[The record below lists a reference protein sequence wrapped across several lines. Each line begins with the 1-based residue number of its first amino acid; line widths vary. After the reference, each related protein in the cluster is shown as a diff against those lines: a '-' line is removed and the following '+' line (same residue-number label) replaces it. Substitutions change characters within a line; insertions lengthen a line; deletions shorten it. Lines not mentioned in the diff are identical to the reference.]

1 MSQKTYL
8 WILRLGSI
16 ASFICVWIIFKN
28 LLFPFISS
36 KQIAFNVL
44 TEILFVFWLAFI
56 VKFPQWNPFGKF
68 AGQKT
73 KNLVTYGLLSFFVAL
88 IISLFISVDFNLSM
102 WGDVERMLGV
112 FHILHFGIL
121 YLIIITVFRDRN
133 DWRLLI
139 GAALASAIGVAML
152 GTNDS
157 KSTIGNNAYTAALMM
172 FASWFVFILAVL
184 SHQAKRKDNLTKW
197 LYLLPLPLLLF
208 VLKKTDTS
216 GAFVG
221 TALGFMVFVFLFGI
235 TNKTKKIRLAAW
247 AVLAIVV
254 GFFAV
259 YYANINNPSFPKIS
273 ILDSISIQKNT
284 FQTRLISWRGA
295 WEDFKNHPI
304 LGVGHGNYAII
315 FDKYFDPKFYDYSR
329 GETYFDRAHNNLV
342 DIASTTGLVGLL
354 TYLSIFVF
362 VAVYLIKAFR
372 RGRIGGVEF
381 ALWSSL
387 YVAYFVQNLVVFDS
401 FVTYLCLMVVLGY
414 VHWLA
419 NTNESSGNAQALIS
433 HGGENALINREIYA
447 LAGAGAVMLFIM
459 FQYNIAVF
467 NMLDGVIKGQ
477 QLIGQ
482 GKFVEAY
489 EVYKKSFAKDTV
501 LDRDG
506 RSMFLRSYA
515 GRPSDLSRLKSEDQE
530 RITVYAIELAKKN
543 VEYNKGDSMMQM
555 ELART
560 YDTASKLSK
569 DKSKSA
575 MYAVEALNAMNDSIK
590 ASPRRIPLYFIK
602 AQFLV
607 GLGKI
612 DEAIA
617 DLERVAPLND
627 KFFETYCQLGQ
638 IYLIKASVKETPDA
652 EKPGLQD
659 KGYGALDK
667 CLVNGGGDMLAVE
680 SVIVQAI
687 NHYSEKED
695 LDKVIQLY
703 EQLVNFRQK
712 DANVWKN
719 LALLYAKIGN
729 IEGAEKAADN
739 AAKID
744 PSLRADV
751 DAFIK
756 QLKNR

>member
-1 MSQKTYL
+1 MSQKMYL
-8 WILRLGSI
+8 WILRIGTI

-44 TEILFVFWLAFI
+44 TEVLFVFWLAFI
-56 VKFPQWNPFGKF
+56 IKFPQWNPFGKF

-73 KNLVTYGLLSFFVAL
+73 KNLVTYGLGAFFAALVA
-88 IISLFISVDFNLSM
+88 SLFVTVDFNLSM

-121 YLIIITVFRDRN
+121 YLVIITVFRDRN
-133 DWRLLI
+133 DWRMLI
-139 GAALASAIGVAML
+139 GAALVSAVGVAML

-172 FASWFVFILAVL
+172 FASWFVFILML
-184 SHQAKRKDNLTKW
+184 QSHQAKHKENLTKW

-221 TALGFMVFVFLFGI
+221 TALGLATFVFIFGI
-235 TNKTKKIRLAAW
+235 TNKIKKFRIAAW
-247 AVLAIVV
+247 AVLALGV
-254 GFFAV
+254 GFLV
-259 YYANINNPSFPKIS
+259 LYYVNINNPSFPKIS
-273 ILDSISIQKNT
+273 ILNSISLQKNT

-304 LGVGHGNYAII
+304 LGVGHGNYAVI

-362 VAVYLIKAFR
+362 VAIYLIKAFR

-419 NTNESSGNAQALIS
+419 NTNESNGNSQALIS
-433 HGGENALINREIYA
+433 KGGEASLINKEIYT
-447 LAGAGAVMLFIM
+447 LAATGLIMLFVV
-459 FQYNIAVF
+459 FQYNISVF
-467 NMLDGVIKGQ
+467 NMLSGVIAGQ
-477 QLIGQ
+477 QAIGS
-482 GKFVEAY
+482 GKFVSGY
-489 EVYKKSFAKDTV
+489 EIYKKAFSKNTV

-506 RSMFLRSYA
+506 RSMFLRSYS
-515 GRPSDLSRLKSEDQE
+515 GRPSDLARLNQSDIDN
-530 RITVYAIELAKKN
+530 ITAYAIELAEMN
-543 VEYNKGDSMMQM
+543 VKYNPGDSMMQM

-560 YDTASKLSK
+560 YDTASRLTK
-569 DKSKSA
+569 DNSKSSL
-575 MYAVEALNAMNDSIK
+575 YANKALSALEESIK

-607 GLGKI
+607 GLGRI

-617 DLERVAPLND
+617 SLENVAPLNE

-638 IYLIKASVKETPDA
+638 IYLIKGNVKGTPDS
-652 EKPGLQD
+652 EKPAFQE
-659 KGYGALDK
+659 KGYEALDR
-667 CLVNGGGDMLAVE
+667 CLANGGGDMLAVE
-680 SVIVQAI
+680 SVIAQAI
-687 NHYSEKED
+687 NHYSEKQD
-695 LDKVIQLY
+695 IDKVVQLY

-712 DANVWKN
+712 DATVWKN
-719 LALLYAKIGN
+719 LALLYAQTG
-729 IEGAEKAADN
+729 ELEKAQSAADN